1 MLTLAIVLF
10 SFLHFLTFNETRIG
24 FVFNDPI
31 LSRFEPINVSTITF
45 ITTYGFGLT
54 GLVIAT
60 QHPIVFIQLIQAYTI
75 MTIIRITCLY
85 LVPLEPPVHI
95 IPLKDIFL
103 ESSFYSGRENL
114 KDLFFS
120 GHTATICLF
129 AFGFKNKQLKWIF
142 SIGTVIVAMLI
153 LLQHVHYSIDVI
165 AAPIVSFIAFKLQQK
180 LNLQ

>member
-1 MLTLAIVLF
+1 MLTLAVVLF
-10 SFLHFLTFNETRIG
+10 SFLHFLTYNETRIG
-24 FVFNDPI
+24 FVFNDPV

-45 ITTYGFGLT
+45 ITTYTLGLA
-54 GLVIAT
+54 GLIIAIQQPT
-60 QHPIVFIQLIQAYTI
+60 VFIQLIQAYTI

-85 LVPLEPPVHI
+85 LVPLEPPINI

-129 AFGFKNKQLKWIF
+129 AIGFKTKLLKWLF
-142 SIGTVIVAMLI
+142 SIGTAAVALLI
-153 LLQHVHYSIDVI
+153 LAQHVHYSIDVI
-165 AAPIVSFIAFKLQQK
+165 AAPIVSFIAIKLQQK

>member
-45 ITTYGFGLT
+45 ITTYSFGLT

-129 AFGFKNKQLKWIF
+129 AFGFKNKQQKWIF

-165 AAPIVSFIAFKLQQK
+165 AAPIVSFIAIRIQQK